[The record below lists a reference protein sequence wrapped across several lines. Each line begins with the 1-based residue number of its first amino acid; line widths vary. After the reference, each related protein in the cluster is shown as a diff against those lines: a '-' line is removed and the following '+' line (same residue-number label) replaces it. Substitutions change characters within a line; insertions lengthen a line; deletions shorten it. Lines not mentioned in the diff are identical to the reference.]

1 MNSTDVDVII
11 PNFNKGIYLDECIN
25 SVLKQDFQ
33 SWKLYII
40 DDNSSDSSHE
50 ILSKFEKNHKITI
63 IKLKK
68 NKGPSFCR
76 NLGIRISNSKY
87 ISFLDSDDYWSEN
100 KLSGQIKFM
109 EKNNYHFS
117 YNDYETFSDLPSKKY
132 FGKTNIVSKL
142 DFDKFTKNS
151 SINSSTMILTRK
163 IVKGVYFKKIP
174 LLEDYLFKC
183 ELLSKGITA
192 YKYDNNFDFYRIIEG
207 SRSSKKFQ
215 NVINLWKINSKFN
228 KFNFMRNFISILF
241 ISINSIKKYGFK

>member
-117 YNDYETFSDLPSKKY
+117 YNAFLQH
-132 FGKTNIVSKL
+132 N
-142 DFDKFTKNS
+142 
-151 SINSSTMILTRK
+151 
-163 IVKGVYFKKIP
+163 
-174 LLEDYLFKC
+174 
-183 ELLSKGITA
+183 
-192 YKYDNNFDFYRIIEG
+192 
-207 SRSSKKFQ
+207 
-215 NVINLWKINSKFN
+215 
-228 KFNFMRNFISILF
+228 
-241 ISINSIKKYGFK
+241 GFWR